1 MNKTCYT
8 GDIVGEKLVSDAG
21 LQQQVQHLST
31 VNRHLR
37 LLADQISEGAMIV
50 EAHPLASPGPRI
62 MFVNRA
68 LCRLTGHRPEE
79 VLGRPLGY
87 LFDPEKL
94 AEFLSLLPKVAEAGK
109 PAVTRA
115 RIAHV
120 TAGPRPARWTVS
132 PVHDP
137 ADELLNFIITIAVEE
152 AAPVEE
158 LDQDRLH
165 QFARLENLETI
176 ASGIA
181 HDFRNQLTSVMLN
194 VSNAGAQAAGS
205 PLQGQFLERAS
216 AGARQAKDL
225 ADQLM
230 EFARGGTPVTQVANV
245 GSLLQECAMLALSGT
260 KTRGQVE
267 IAPDLW
273 AARLDKPRIRQIFNN
288 LLINATQA
296 MPDGGH
302 LHATARNATVEEGDE
317 TGLPPGA
324 YVTVS
329 VQDRGPGIPEHLLP
343 NIFKRN
349 FTTKATGNGLGLA
362 SSYHIARAHEGTIT
376 IKSRVNAGTEFLV
389 WLPACPDEAL
399 PTPPPAVVTP
409 RATVSL
415 PSGSGCILIVEDQH
429 IVRAAVKASVEAL
442 GYEAEEAATGEEA
455 IARYERRF
463 HAGDPF
469 RLVLMDLTLPGGHSG
484 DDALRAI
491 RQLDPAA
498 RVIAASGAIEP
509 GSEDRFCELGYITV
523 LPKPFDLEK
532 LSHTLHGATAEP
544 LTASAD

>member
-1 MNKTCYT
+1 M
-8 GDIVGEKLVSDAG
+8 SDAG

-50 EAHPLASPGPRI
+50 EAQPLAPPGPRL

-68 LCRLTGHRPEE
+68 LCRLTGSRPEE
-79 VLGRPLGY
+79 LLGHPFAQ
-87 LFDPEKL
+87 LFDSTKL
-94 AEFLSLLPKVAEAGK
+94 SDFLSLLPRVAQAAK
-109 PAVTRA
+109 PAVTQATLSATGA
-115 RIAHV
+115 R
-120 TAGPRPARWTVS
+120 ARWTVS

-137 ADELLNFIITIAVEE
+137 EGRLLNFLITVQVEPGTPDIVEE
-152 AAPVEE
+152 WEQE
-158 LDQDRLH
+158 RLH

-194 VSNAGAQAAGS
+194 VSNAGAQPAGG
-205 PLQGQFLERAS
+205 PLQRQFLERAA

-230 EFARGGTPVTQVANV
+230 EFARGGSPVTQIANV
-245 GSLLQECAMLALSGT
+245 GALLQECATLALSGT

-267 IAPDLW
+267 IAPSLW
-273 AARLDKPRIRQIFNN
+273 AARLDKSRIRQVFNN

-296 MPDGGH
+296 MPDGGY
-302 LHATARNATVEEGDE
+302 LFASATNVTVTEGHE
-317 TGLPPGA
+317 SGLPPGP
-324 YVTVS
+324 YVAVS
-329 VQDRGPGIPEHLLP
+329 VQDRGPGIPEHVLP
-343 NIFKRN
+343 NLFKRN
-349 FTTKATGNGLGLA
+349 FTTKADGNGLGLA

-376 IKSRVNAGTEFLV
+376 VKSRLNSGAEFCV
-389 WLPACPDEAL
+389 YLPACPDEA
-399 PTPPPAVVTP
+399 PPPAPTSPVAP
-409 RATVSL
+409 RAAVSL
-415 PSGSGCILIVEDQH
+415 PAGTGRILIVEDQH

-442 GYEAEEAATGEEA
+442 GYEADEATTAEDA

-463 HAGDPF
+463 HEGDPY

-484 DDALRAI
+484 DDAMRAI
-491 RQLDPAA
+491 RHLHPEA

-509 GSEDRFCELGYITV
+509 GSEVEFQERGYVAV

-532 LSHTLHGATAEP
+532 LAHTLQEA
-544 LTASAD
+544 AS